1 MRSLIARSLMAAL
14 TIGTLTV
21 SQVANAQTDSNATTP
36 VLAFG
41 NAGLGLNNL
50 TMGGVV
56 PSLQGYTHTA
66 LAQGFK
72 VGGTKRLTLSSVDLG
87 LSIRSV
93 APVLDIAIYSSVN
106 VNGLEQPGVRLRSFN
121 TVPTNVPSLL
131 TRSIFLYNFALEAD
145 AAPLVLQPETN
156 YWVVLSYTPQV
167 SGSTTFFWQFGA
179 GENSDTPTSQTTSG
193 FTYVGTVGR
202 HDFANLPGGEWLDHN
217 ANSAFPNSGLRIGVY
232 GVLEDVVVNPGGGGG
247 TQQPPVLDCYALSKG
262 FFRNKIP
269 SGWPASVI
277 NSSTDPNLPSV
288 LIGSRAYSINQLR
301 TMLATNST
309 GGNQIGQLASQLVAV
324 HLSRELA
331 KQTAGPN
338 FAGWDGWAPD
348 SAAVQAAYDQAAQLV
363 GTNAGFDTQGRL
375 TGTLRNVSPLINLL
389 DDGYIQRFHCD

>member
-1 MRSLIARSLMAAL
+1 MRSLFARSLMAAL

-21 SQVANAQTDSNATTP
+21 SQVAKADTATDP

-56 PSLQGYTHTA
+56 PSVQGFTHTS

-72 VGGTKRLTLSSVDLG
+72 VGGTKRLILTSVDLG
-87 LSIRSV
+87 ISIRTV
-93 APVLDIAIYSSVN
+93 APVLDVAIHSSVN
-106 VNGLEQPGVRLRSFN
+106 VNGLEQPGPRIRTFGP
-121 TVPTNVPSLL
+121 VPTNVPNLL
-131 TRSIFLYNFALEAD
+131 TRSIFLYNFALE
-145 AAPLVLQPETN
+145 PSTTPVVLEPETN
-156 YWVVLSYTPQV
+156 YWIVLSYTPQV

-179 GENSDTPTSQTTSG
+179 GENSDTPTSQSASG

-202 HDFANLPGGEWLDHN
+202 HDFAGVTGGEWLDHN

-232 GVLEDVVVNPGGGGG
+232 GVLQDVVVNPGGGGG
-247 TQQPPVLDCYALSKG
+247 VQQEPPVLDCYALSKG
-262 FFRNKIP
+262 FFRNKFP
-269 SGWPASVI
+269 AGWPASVI
-277 NSSTDPNLPSV
+277 ADGGAV
-288 LIGSRAYSINQLR
+288 IGTRVYTIPQLR

-363 GTNAGFDTQGRL
+363 GTNAGFDSQGRL